1 MYEKI
6 LFFSMPKMYAIPGLS
21 TDHRIF
27 DKLDIGEIEVL
38 PWLVPEKGESMS
50 SYVQRIGADIAEEE
64 EITLLGFSLGGILSQ
79 ELVQFKNVKQ
89 LILLSTICHKEEK
102 PGWFSIFRGIPV
114 YKWVGGRSLR
124 SNAFPRI
131 APFLGI
137 QDKEFS
143 FLMQDMINDFHPFL
157 RTWAIEQV
165 LHWEGGTELP
175 TTYRLHGTKDQ
186 IFPCSRVKR
195 GEKIA
200 EGDHFM
206 LYLKADLISQHIRQ
220 ALSSSSI

>member
-1 MYEKI
+1 
-6 LFFSMPKMYAIPGLS
+6 MYAIPGLS

-38 PWLVPEKGESMS
+38 PWLIPEKGEPIS
-50 SYVQRIGADIAEEE
+50 SYAQRLGASIPQEE
-64 EITLLGFSLGGILSQ
+64 EIVLLGFSLGGILSQ
-79 ELVQFKNVKQ
+79 ELAAFKNVKQ

-102 PGWFSIFRGIPV
+102 PSWFSILQAIPV

-131 APFLGI
+131 APLLGI
-137 QDKEFS
+137 HDKDFS
-143 FLMQDMINDFHPFL
+143 YSMQDMINGFDPSL
-157 RTWAIEQV
+157 RTWAVEQV
-165 LHWEGGTELP
+165 LHWKGGTDLP
-175 TTYRLHGTKDQ
+175 PTYRLHGTKDQ
-186 IFPCSRVKR
+186 IFPSRKVKR

-206 LYLKADLISQHIRQ
+206 LYLKAEIISHHISQ
-220 ALSSSSI
+220 ALSSSST